1 MKDMI
6 FQKFKQKS
14 DSNSNLNS
22 VLNKGPT
29 NGCFLLADIGSG
41 GLRIRSVGLK
51 EDLRA

>member
-1 MKDMI
+1 MI
-6 FQKFKQKS
+6 FQRFKQKS
-14 DSNSNLNS
+14 DSNSNSNS

-29 NGCFLLADIGSG
+29 HGYFLLADTGLG